1 MSWETPPV
9 DDDAFRDMLVVEI
22 PRLRR
27 LALRVVP
34 AGTDPEDLAQDA
46 LERAW
51 QARTSFQ
58 EQAKLSTWLHRI
70 VVNRAMDLARRN
82 RPEIAGLDAVT
93 DCDLLELVIEDP
105 DAVLERAA
113 DAAQLR
119 AALSRLPTEDRM
131 VLALH
136 DGEGW
141 SAREIAQTCG
151 LTTEATHKRLQR
163 GRLRLARELAAGG
176 STGTPASPSCLRAR
190 TSASDY
196 LDGRL
201 DDARRADVEEHLRHC
216 QWCPPLAQAL
226 IGLRAALHEGS
237 YDTDIPATI
246 SGYLRRMIG
255 EDELLP

>member
-1 MSWETPPV
+1 MAGPN
-9 DDDAFRDMLVVEI
+9 I
-22 PRLRR
+22 
-27 LALRVVP
+27 VP
-34 AGTDPEDLAQDA
+34 E
-46 LERAW
+46 
-51 QARTSFQ
+51 ARQTFD
-58 EQAKLSTWLHRI
+58 LHRI
-70 VVNRAMDLARRN
+70 VVNRAMDLARRK
-82 RPEIAGLDAVT
+82 RPEMTGLDSVT
-93 DCDLLELVIEDP
+93 DSDLLELVIEDP

-151 LTTEATHKRLQR
+151 LKTEATHKRLQR
-163 GRLRLARELAAGG
+163 GRLRLARELADGG
-176 STGTPASPSCLRAR
+176 RTGTPASPSCLRAR
-190 TSASDY
+190 MSASDY

-201 DDARRADVEEHLRHC
+201 DDVGRADIEEHLRHC
-216 QWCPPLAQAL
+216 ERCPPLAQAL

-237 YDTDIPATI
+237 YDTGIPAT
-246 SGYLRRMIG
+246 SSCYLRRMTG